1 MQRSKSP
8 QLASF
13 PSFKIVGDNIDK
25 SIRPREETLEKHT
38 ESLHYFHSYAVKDRT
53 DVSGLDDNAHLTV
66 LEGTDVLEVL
76 PSSGDRE
83 TLTQNMTIIA
93 GGLLVMFI
101 IDLSNLKFRKDN
113 KEVLPF
119 FQKKCETCYSTHS
132 SSIF

>member
-1 MQRSKSP
+1 MC
-8 QLASF
+8 
-13 PSFKIVGDNIDK
+13 DNIDK
-25 SIRPREETLEKHT
+25 SISPREETLEKHT
-38 ESLHYFHSYAVKDRT
+38 HYFHSYAVKDRM

-93 GGLLVMFI
+93 GGLLVVFI